1 MDKLRTKITSSIA
14 KSTSP
19 GLSDTT
25 FFTQTLTYEVPIE
38 HSMQIITFVVAIS
51 QFQHTSTEFLLG
63 NWASAWVWFPAEHL
77 PVLNLCEQL
86 ETFHGVITINGKPK
100 VTTVC

>member
-1 MDKLRTKITSSIA
+1 M
-14 KSTSP
+14 
-19 GLSDTT
+19 T

-63 NWASAWVWFPAEHL
+63 NWASA
-77 PVLNLCEQL
+77 
-86 ETFHGVITINGKPK
+86 
-100 VTTVC
+100 